1 MLLSPNNAKTWAPR
15 VKSIIFD
22 EIHSIGQS
30 DDGVV
35 WEQLLLLAP
44 CRIIA
49 LSATVGNP
57 NEFADW
63 LSITQKCLGVDLK
76 LIKHDQ
82 RYSDLRKFFYSP
94 PKKFDFQGLSRPKQ
108 KAILDH
114 EFVQGLQPVH
124 PVTSILN
131 RQRLMS
137 EDLSLEPRDC
147 YLLWKCMVNDASSE
161 FPVPNELSP
170 KHSLPSFIRRSDV
183 FEWEGRLKRFLS
195 TWMTN
200 PGSPFEKVRKDLV
213 SIFSPS
219 AQNSLL
225 KIKTL
230 REDSLATSVFP
241 LLVDLPQQR

>member
-1 MLLSPNNAKTWAPR
+1 MLLTPSNAKT

-94 PKKFDFQGLSRPKQ
+94 PEKFKFQGLSRPKQ

-114 EFVQGLQPVH
+114 ELVQGLQPVH

-131 RQRLMS
+131 RQRQMS

-147 YLLWKCMVNDASSE
+147 YLLWKCMVNNASSE
-161 FPVPNELSP
+161 FPVPEDLSP

-195 TWMTN
+195 TWIAN
-200 PGSPFEKVRKDLV
+200 PGSPFETVR
-213 SIFSPS
+213 
-219 AQNSLL
+219 
-225 KIKTL
+225 
-230 REDSLATSVFP
+230 
-241 LLVDLPQQR
+241 

>member
-1 MLLSPNNAKTWAPR
+1 
-15 VKSIIFD
+15 
-22 EIHSIGQS
+22 
-30 DDGVV
+30 
-35 WEQLLLLAP
+35 
-44 CRIIA
+44 
-49 LSATVGNP
+49 
-57 NEFADW
+57 
-63 LSITQKCLGVDLK
+63 
-76 LIKHDQ
+76 
-82 RYSDLRKFFYSP
+82 
-94 PKKFDFQGLSRPKQ
+94 
-108 KAILDH
+108 
-114 EFVQGLQPVH
+114 
-124 PVTSILN
+124 
-131 RQRLMS
+131 
-137 EDLSLEPRDC
+137 
-147 YLLWKCMVNDASSE
+147 MVNDASSE